1 MATVQTALNK
11 WRRRQ
16 FDYGDADCCQFAA
29 FIVNEMTGKNYAAD
43 FKYESE
49 AQAEVIIG
57 REGELVDL
65 ITSVLGEPSDDL
77 KDGDP
82 CVLDLPIIGQVCG
95 IKYQG
100 SVVCLTTKGM
110 KQIPDRY
117 LIQGWSVQCLP

>member
-77 KDGDP
+77 KEGDP

-110 KQIPDRY
+110 KQLPDRY
-117 LIQGWSVQCLP
+117 LIQGWSV

>member
-82 CVLDLPIIGQVCG
+82 CVLDLPVIGQVCG

-110 KQIPDRY
+110 KQLPDRY
-117 LIQGWSVQCLP
+117 LIQGWSV